1 MQDVGLRLVT
11 PGALGTR
18 GVTMQLGWF
27 GTMAAV
33 LIAAPAIAATSPS
46 AAAPVADTRVATTAP
61 HATAK
66 ARSTAAS
73 SPQAPAPVQHYVD
86 LNSASRKELMTL
98 PGIGTEEARRI
109 IANRPYLTK
118 TDLVAKQ
125 VLPVGPYLSL
135 KHLVVAMPAKVSK
148 GGR

>member
-27 GTMAAV
+27 GTMAAA

-46 AAAPVADTRVATTAP
+46 AAAPAAATPTAP
-61 HATAK
+61 HAAAK